1 MADNHFRSRDR
12 SPKHWL
18 HRNSGGEIP
27 YLLKAEEELL
37 QSMSAGTPLSEVLH
51 KICNALNLEIGNMI
65 SLISL
70 ADDDATDRAAIA
82 RIAALFGLYAFCSA
96 GVVAE
101 NDELLGYLEMY
112 CCVRH
117 SPSPG
122 EFQLIKRATC
132 LAAMAIKQHNEA
144 DPHGYCCIRGNRSVR
159 KHLDVT
165 GLFVATQEASAVVA
179 MRRFNFLFN

>member
-82 RIAALFGLYAFCSA
+82 RVAALFGLYAFCSA

-101 NDELLGYLEMY
+101 NDELLGSLDMY
-112 CCVRH
+112 CCTSR
-117 SPSPG
+117 SPSAS
-122 EFQLIKRATC
+122 EFQLIERAKC
-132 LAAMAIKQHNEA
+132 LAGIAIKLDKEA
-144 DPHGYCCIRGNRSVR
+144 DDQGNCGMRGNRPESDHVR
-159 KHLDVT
+159 EWPVST
-165 GLFVATQEASAVVA
+165 
-179 MRRFNFLFN
+179 N